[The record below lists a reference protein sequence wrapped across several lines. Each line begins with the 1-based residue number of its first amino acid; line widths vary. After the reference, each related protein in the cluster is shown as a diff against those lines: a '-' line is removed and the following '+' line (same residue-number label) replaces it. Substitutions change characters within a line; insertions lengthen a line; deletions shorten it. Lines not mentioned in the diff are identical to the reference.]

1 MPATSPSGAP
11 LVGKYE
17 SQKCAFCGVI
27 GGRDEDGEPGR
38 LVDDM
43 WASESELVLVRRS
56 SGRTMFV
63 SLFRVRRKVCL
74 ERWRERGHTR
84 VASGRVGG
92 GGRVEALDPFYKPCL
107 DPVLIL
113 GSRF

>member
-1 MPATSPSGAP
+1 MTSPSGAL

-43 WASESELVLVRRS
+43 WASDNELELVRRS
-56 SGRTMFV
+56 SGRTILV
-63 SLFRVRRKVCL
+63 RVLSRRKGVFG
-74 ERWRERGHTR
+74 EARGRGHTESR
-84 VASGRVGG
+84 LGQDGRVGVG
-92 GGRVEALDPFYKPCL
+92 AA
-107 DPVLIL
+107 
-113 GSRF
+113 